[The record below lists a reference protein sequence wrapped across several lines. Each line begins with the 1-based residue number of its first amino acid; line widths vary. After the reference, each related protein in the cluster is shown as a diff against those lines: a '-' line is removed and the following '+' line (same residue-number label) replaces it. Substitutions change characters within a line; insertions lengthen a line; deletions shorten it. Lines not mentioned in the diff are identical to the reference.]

1 MSSLTINLLNAFF
14 LRTDVLFVLVGL
26 LLNVSRTLSSVS
38 DPHVPSLLR
47 PSVSLQ

>member
-14 LRTDVLFVLVGL
+14 LRTDVGL